1 MKEITLPASAR
12 VEYGKNSARRTR
24 VTGRIPGVMYG
35 PDVSPTPI
43 SVDEKEF
50 RSAVKA
56 AGGTSTVF
64 NLNIDG
70 KESKVILREL
80 QRDPVSSKVLHI
92 DFHAISMN
100 KPIHISVPIH
110 FMGLSEGVKNEGG
123 IMQTTM
129 RELEVSCLPSNIPEH
144 FEIDVTNLRIGESI
158 HVRDVSIP
166 NAEIISE
173 EQRTIVVISAPTV
186 MKVEEPVAEEG
197 EAAVAPEDADAPAEG
212 EGDAKAKEG
221 EGAGEAKKEEKK

>member
-12 VEYGKNSARRTR
+12 VEFGKNSARRTR
-24 VTGRIPGVMYG
+24 VAGRIPGVMYG
-35 PDVSPTPI
+35 PDVSPTPVSI
-43 SVDEKEF
+43 DAREF

-56 AGGTSTVF
+56 AGGISNVF
-64 NLNIDG
+64 NLSIDG

-80 QRDPVSSKVLHI
+80 QRDTASSMVLHI
-92 DFHAISMN
+92 DFHAISMS
-100 KPIHISVPIH
+100 KAIHISVPIH
-110 FMGLSEGVKNEGG
+110 FVGLSEGVKNEGG

-158 HVRDVSIP
+158 HVKDISIP
-166 NAEIISE
+166 NTEIVSE
-173 EQRTIVVISAPTV
+173 QQRTIVVISAPTV
-186 MKVEEPVAEEG
+186 MKVEEPTTDEG
-197 EAAVAPEDADAPAEG
+197 DAAVAPEAADAPDAE

-221 EGAGEAKKEEKK
+221 EGADEAKKK